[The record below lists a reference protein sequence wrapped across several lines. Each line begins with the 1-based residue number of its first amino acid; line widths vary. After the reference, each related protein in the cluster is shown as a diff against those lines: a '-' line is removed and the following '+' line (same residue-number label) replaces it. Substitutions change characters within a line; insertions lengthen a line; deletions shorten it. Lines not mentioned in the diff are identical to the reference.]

1 MQTVAQRRPMQQQHR
16 HHQGTAMM
24 PEAFAPA
31 EATMHVST
39 TTVTQQRQ
47 TIETPDAA
55 HHARSHLAHMARS
68 GRVSGALSDRHYKA
82 YQRRASFLV
91 KSADLSKAGEVIN
104 SMPGELNDEPAALI
118 LQATS
123 ATSHPEDWSIGTR
136 SDQPII
142 PLCVKVR
149 QVRYSGDVD
158 VIIGL
163 SEKSQ
168 SVESKGR
175 LLLGR
180 TDGNT
185 AFNLV
190 KRAPNLEFMKV
201 QSATGRVSMDDVRS
215 AFTVVQR
222 GDQKSYEIVDDPSNA
237 FIRDA
242 FKRFLD
248 EKSREVDPETYSRMY
263 IQAFSKSSV
272 RRISADGKPEDFV
285 YHTINER
292 LYNEFMEFYNK
303 KVGHR
308 VDMIHPELFGIS
320 VRSAIPGMSLDG
332 AISIVVELVYV
343 HSSDINSILAIYA
356 AHKSGI
362 ISDHHLGNNVA
373 DANKVIASLAP
384 QMSGAAPG
392 AASSPSMAGDVPAG
406 NAAAVASDDE
416 EDDDEDDE

>member
-1 MQTVAQRRPMQQQHR
+1 
-16 HHQGTAMM
+16 MM

-31 EATMHVST
+31 EATMHIST

-91 KSADLSKAGEVIN
+91 KSTDMSNAGEVIN
-104 SMPGELNDEPAALI
+104 SMPGELNDDPAALI

-149 QVRYSGDVD
+149 QVRYTGDVD

-180 TDGNT
+180 TDGST

-201 QSATGRVSMDDVRS
+201 QSATGRVSMDDVRN
-215 AFTVVQR
+215 AFTVVYR
-222 GDQKSYEIVDDPSNA
+222 GNEKSYEIVDDPSNA

-248 EKSREVDPETYSRMY
+248 EKSREVDPETYLRMY
-263 IQAFSKSSV
+263 VQAFSKSSV
-272 RRISADGKPEDFV
+272 RRISADGKPQDYV
-285 YHTINER
+285 YQTINER

-308 VDMIHPELFGIS
+308 VDMIHPELFGVS
-320 VRSAIPGMSLDG
+320 VRSAIPGTSLAG
-332 AISIVVELVYV
+332 AISMVVELVYV

-362 ISDHHLGNNVA
+362 ISDHHLGSNVA

-392 AASSPSMAGDVPAG
+392 ASTSMAGGAPAG
-406 NAAAVASDDE
+406 NAAAASDDE
-416 EDDDEDDE
+416 EDDDEEDDE